1 MIRKIAL
8 AVIAST
14 AFAGAAFAQTSNVNL
29 GFMTQSQSGLLN
41 NQSAAIGTVYGTGT
55 SNVNAGFITQNQS
68 GLLNSQSMT
77 VGTAVNG
84 TSNVN
89 VGFVTQDQSGLLNSQ
104 SLDIGSVQ

>member
-8 AVIAST
+8 AVIATT
-14 AFAGAAFAQTSNVNL
+14 AFGAAFAQTSNVDLSN
-29 GFMTQSQSGLLN
+29 MIQNQSGLLN
-41 NQSAAIGTVYGTGT
+41 TQSAAFGTVYGTGT
-55 SNVNAGFITQNQS
+55 SNVNASNIIQNQS

-89 VGFVTQDQSGLLNSQ
+89 VSNLIQNQSGLLNSQ
-104 SLDIGSVQ
+104 SLDVGSVQ